1 MNLYDKDR
9 KIIPTEEILKM
20 IDKEMLDHWTDYE
33 WITDN
38 KKKFMAAMD
47 QFIKTAEERYGVQ
60 PPAARR
66 WFKHM
71 FYTKRDEN
79 GQIQFAVPKWAS
91 VIPAR
96 VWDKWDDPDVLD
108 DPWFKDDEDN
118 ESGAVT
124 MALFVGKPDGEKK
137 K

>member
-1 MNLYDKDR
+1 MSLYDKDR
-9 KIIPTEEILKM
+9 NVIPNEEILKM
-20 IDKEMLDHWTDYE
+20 IDKEMLDHWTDYD
-33 WITDN
+33 WITNN
-38 KKKFMAAMD
+38 KKKFMAAME
-47 QFIKTAEERYGVQ
+47 QFMKTAEEKYGAN
-60 PPAARR
+60 PSSARR

-79 GQIQFAVPKWAS
+79 GRIQLAIPKWAS

-118 ESGAVT
+118 ESNAVT
-124 MALFVGKPDGEKK
+124 MVLFVGEPGGEKGE
-137 K
+137 